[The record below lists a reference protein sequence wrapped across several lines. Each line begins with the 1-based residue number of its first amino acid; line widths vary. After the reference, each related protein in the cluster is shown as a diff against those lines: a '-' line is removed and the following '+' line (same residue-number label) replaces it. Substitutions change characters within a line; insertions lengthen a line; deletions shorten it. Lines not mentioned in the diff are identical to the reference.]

1 MKVSKKPPFIILLG
15 KGGSGKGTQA
25 DLLEK
30 KFGFEHLSTGQ
41 LLRNRAKKKDFIGKT
56 IKRIQETGA
65 LVPTPLVF
73 QIWSPH
79 IEQFFRR
86 KNVKGVI
93 FDGSPRKLYEARM
106 LLELLEM
113 YGWEKSVRVLHVMIS
128 PKEAMKRLLK
138 RGRFDD
144 DRPDIKNRLKVFRDE
159 VMPVLRFFKKQG
171 MLIEINGEQTV
182 EAVHKEILRKLGK
195 IGFV

>member
-1 MKVSKKPPFIILLG
+1 MKASDKKPIFIILLG
-15 KGGSGKGTQA
+15 RGGSGKGTQA

-30 KFGFEHLSTGQ
+30 KFGFEHLSTGEI
-41 LLRNRAKKKDFIGKT
+41 LRNRAKRKDFIGKT

-73 QIWSPH
+73 QIWSPY
-79 IEQFFRR
+79 IERFL
-86 KNVKGVI
+86 KKKTTKGII

-113 YGWEKSVRVLHVMIS
+113 YEWQKSVRVLHVIIS
-128 PKEAMKRLLK
+128 PKEATRRLLK

-144 DRPDIKNRLKVFRDE
+144 DRPDIKNRLKVFAKE
-159 VMPVLRFFKKQG
+159 VMPVIRFFKNQG

-182 EAVHKEILRKLGK
+182 ENVHKEVLKKLK
-195 IGFV
+195 I